1 MKRGNAVG
9 KVSHS
14 LHRKGNVF
22 RGGETQVN
30 SSEQR
35 QHLLSLLYYKS
46 FFFFFLKI
54 YLLFLYFWLRRV
66 LAAAHGIFVEACG
79 LFVAVHGLLFSC
91 GVRFFSSLVVTRR
104 LQGTWAL

>member
-46 FFFFFLKI
+46 FFFFFFKD
-54 YLLFLYFWLRRV
+54 LFIISLC
-66 LAAAHGIFVEACG
+66 LAASG
-79 LFVAVHGLLFSC
+79 LSC
-91 GVRFFSSLVVTRR
+91 GTRDLR
-104 LQGTWAL
+104 